1 MEYLIGAL
9 MALGIGA
16 LATAV
21 GFDRGRAFYPVV
33 LVVSASYY
41 VLFAIIGGSLSAMI
55 VEAWVL
61 CGFLAVSVAGFKR
74 NLWLVVAA
82 LVGHAALD
90 VVHPHVIENP
100 GAPSWWPMF
109 CLAFDL
115 AAAGYLAMRLLPAS
129 RPAVETELAAAK
141 ACERRGRPLE
151 AFHHLERAHVL
162 SQTSTVEHV
171 RVHVRMLRW
180 SLRRQDAREASG
192 QLLRIVGAAGKTA
205 LGLVP
210 LGNTGGSNVSPFRTM
225 PIPPDLAA
233 LMSAAPRRRRRALLA
248 AVLLAGATF
257 GATGS
262 SAAPADVRSAKVD
275 GHEVAYRVLG
285 HGRPA
290 LVLISGLG
298 DGMASFEKVAPEL
311 AKSATVIVYDRAG
324 YGGSGEATTPRDAA
338 AVDRELSGML
348 KASGVAGPY
357 VIAGHSLG
365 GLYAEYFAAAHSS
378 EVAGLILEETRPADF
393 TQRCEAAK
401 ISMCVATP
409 AMARFMPKGAQ
420 AEVAA
425 LGDTVAEVAAI
436 KRHTGKPVLVLS
448 RPTGPAAKPFDA
460 LWTQAQGDLA
470 ALYVGSGHL
479 TAPAGGHYIHRDQRE
494 WFIDRVN
501 EFLAAVR

>member
-1 MEYLIGAL
+1 MEYLIGVL
-9 MALGIGA
+9 LALGIGA
-16 LATAV
+16 FATAA
-21 GFDRGRAFYPVV
+21 GLDRGRAFYPVV
-33 LVVSASYY
+33 LVVIASYY
-41 VLFAIIGGSLSAMI
+41 VLFAIMGGSLSAMV
-55 VEAWVL
+55 VEAWVM
-61 CGFLAVSVAGFKR
+61 CGFVAIAVAGFKW

-82 LVGHAALD
+82 LLGHAALD
-90 VVHPHVIENP
+90 VVHPHVFENP

-115 AAAGYLAMRLLPAS
+115 AAAGYLAIRLLPAS
-129 RPAVETELAAAK
+129 RPAVETEMAAADAREK
-141 ACERRGRPLE
+141 HGRPLE

-162 SQTSTVEHV
+162 GQSSTVEHV

-180 SLRRQDAREASG
+180 SLRRKDAREAFG
-192 QLLRIVGAAGKTA
+192 QVLRIVGAAGKTA
-205 LGLVP
+205 FGLVP

-225 PIPPDLAA
+225 PIPPDLAS
-233 LMSAAPRRRRRALLA
+233 LMSAAPRRRVRALLA
-248 AVLLAGATF
+248 AALLAGATF

-262 SAAPADVRSAKVD
+262 SAAPADVRTAAVD
-275 GHEVAYRVLG
+275 GHTVAYRVLG
-285 HGRPA
+285 HGRPV

-311 AKSATVIVYDRAG
+311 AKHGTVIVYDRAG

-338 AVDRELSGML
+338 AADRELLGML

-365 GLYAEYFAAAHSS
+365 GLYAEYFAAAHPS

-425 LGDTVAEVAAI
+425 LAATVAEVAAI
-436 KRHTGKPVLVLS
+436 KRQAAKPVLVLS

-460 LWTQAQGDLA
+460 LWTEAQGDLA
-470 ALYVGSGHL
+470 ALYAGSRHL

-494 WFIDRVN
+494 WFMGCVN
-501 EFLAAVR
+501 DFLARIR